1 MKTINNKPIHF
12 RQIQPMRISNKLTLI
27 YGVTLAIFASC
38 TPEKSPFDV
47 SPADSMDPKRMEQ
60 PYPSISIPAD
70 ADMESPVWKG
80 IDLSPVPPVVPV
92 SANEQLKSFVLQP
105 GYKLEPILSEPQIRE
120 PASIQFDGNGRM
132 YVLELRTYMQD
143 IDANGELMPTS
154 RISRWEDTDNDG
166 VYETSVIFLDS
177 LVFPRYVVPFGKNT
191 ILSMESNEDNVYK
204 YTDTDGD
211 GKADKKELFASGL
224 GRSGNVEHQTSF
236 LTWTMDNWMYST
248 YNSRRIRWTPDGV
261 IQEPTGNPWGQWG
274 VTQDNYGQT
283 WFQDGAG
290 GIPQSFQFPLVY
302 GNFGVKGQLKEGFR
316 EPFSLV
322 KLADFQPGMREAK
335 PDGSLNN
342 VTGSAGNDVFRGDRL
357 PEELQNKYFYG
368 EPVARIVR
376 QVNVEKTDGLSYI
389 QNPYREAQSEFI
401 QSTDPLFRPVDIAT
415 APDGTMYIVDMYRGI
430 IQQGNWTQDG
440 SYLRTKIQQYQMDDV
455 SGNGRIW
462 RLTYAGMERN
472 KEKPKMLD
480 ETSAELVRHL
490 SNPNGW
496 WRDKAQQLIILNQD
510 KSVVKDLE
518 NLVNTSDNELT
529 RIHAL
534 WTLEGLNSLKLA
546 TVKKLMK
553 DPNPQIRIQALRASE
568 TLYKYGEKSLAAD
581 YKEMVKDSSKDVAL
595 QALLSGYVLTIDQ
608 SEEWINST
616 LKADQSEGIQ
626 VVGTQLVERM
636 AKEKELA
643 ATQYAPRELALFTK
657 GKSIFDSYCSTC
669 HGAKGLGTPTGGG
682 ELIAPAFSGSPR
694 LMGHPEYAVKT
705 LLHGLNG
712 AIDGKEYEG
721 VMISMDTNDDEWI
734 ASVVSYIRND
744 FGNKGSFVSPE
755 FVTELRKETVNK
767 EGTYDFD
774 ELIGEIPKAL
784 TLQDNWKVTA
794 SSTALQG
801 VGSTKDPS
809 YAFSYKG
816 WKTETAQNPGMWF
829 VVELPKDRNLNEI
842 QFNSGD
848 KEFPKKYTISISK
861 DGKSWNKVASK
872 SGEKGMNT
880 AQWKTSENARFLK
893 IEATEKGEEPWAMKS
908 LTLYAR

>member
-1 MKTINNKPIHF
+1 
-12 RQIQPMRISNKLTLI
+12 MRISNKLILSCT
-27 YGVTLAIFASC
+27 VTLAIFSSC

-47 SPADSMDPKRMEQ
+47 SPADSMDPKRLEQ
-60 PYPSISIPAD
+60 PYPAISIPED

-80 IDLSPVPPVVPV
+80 IDLSPQAPLIPV
-92 SANEQLKSFVLQP
+92 SANEELKSFILQP

-120 PASIQFDGNGRM
+120 PAAIQFDGNGRM

-143 IDANGELMPTS
+143 IDATGELMPTS
-154 RISRWEDTDNDG
+154 RISRWEDKDNDG

-236 LTWTMDNWMYST
+236 LTWTLDNWMYST

-261 IQEPTGNPWGQWG
+261 IQEPAGNPWGQWG

-290 GIPQSFQFPLVY
+290 GVPQGFQFPLVY
-302 GNFGVKGQLKEGFR
+302 GNFGVKGQYKDGFR

-335 PDGSLNN
+335 ADGSLNN
-342 VTGSAGNDVFRGDRL
+342 VTGAAGNDVFRGDRL
-357 PEELQNKYFYG
+357 PADIQNKYFYG
-368 EPVARIVR
+368 EPVGRIVR
-376 QVNVEKTDGLSYI
+376 QVNTEKTDGLSYI

-430 IQQGNWTQDG
+430 IQQGNWTQEG
-440 SYLRTKIQQYQMDDV
+440 SYLRTKIQQYQMDDIA
-455 SGNGRIW
+455 GNGRIW
-462 RLTYAGMERN
+462 RLTYEGMERN

-510 KSVVKDLE
+510 KSVVAELE
-518 NLVNTSDNELT
+518 KLVNTSDNELA

-534 WTLEGLNSLKLA
+534 WTLEGLNALKLPMI
-546 TVKKLMK
+546 KKLMK
-553 DPNPQIRIQALRASE
+553 DESPQIRIQALRASE
-568 TLYKYGEKSLAAD
+568 SLYKYGEKSLAAD
-581 YKEMVKDSSKDVAL
+581 YQEMIKDSSQDVAL
-595 QALLSGYVLTIDQ
+595 QALLSAYVLKIDQ
-608 SEEWINST
+608 NEELIKST
-616 LKADQSEGIQ
+616 LAENQSQGMQ
-626 VVGTQLVERM
+626 LVGTQLLERL

-643 ATQYAPRELALFTK
+643 ATQFEPQQLALFTK
-657 GKSIFDSYCSTC
+657 GKTIFDSYCSTC

-682 ELIAPAFSGSPR
+682 ELIAPAFSGSQR

-712 AIDGKEYEG
+712 ALDGKEYEG
-721 VMISMDTNDDEWI
+721 VMIAMDSNDDEYI

-744 FGNKGSFVSPE
+744 FGNSGSFVSPE
-755 FVTELRKETVNK
+755 YVAQLRKETAEK
-767 EGTYDFD
+767 EGTYEFD
-774 ELIGEIPKAL
+774 ELVSEIPKAL
-784 TLQDNWKVTA
+784 PLQDNWKISA

-809 YAFSYKG
+809 YAFTYKG
-816 WKTETAQNPGMWF
+816 WKTDGGQEPGMWF
-829 VVELPKDRNLNEI
+829 QVELPSAKHITEV
-842 QFNSGD
+842 QFDAGN
-848 KEFPKKYTISISK
+848 KEFPIAYSVSTSP
-861 DGKSWNKVASK
+861 DGKAWTKVAEAK
-872 SGEKGMNT
+872 GNQGENT
-880 AQWKTSENARFLK
+880 VQWKADGTSRFLK
-893 IEATEKGEEPWAMKS
+893 IESMEKGESPWAMKS

>member
-1 MKTINNKPIHF
+1 
-12 RQIQPMRISNKLTLI
+12 
-27 YGVTLAIFASC
+27 
-38 TPEKSPFDV
+38 
-47 SPADSMDPKRMEQ
+47 
-60 PYPSISIPAD
+60 
-70 ADMESPVWKG
+70 
-80 IDLSPVPPVVPV
+80 
-92 SANEQLKSFVLQP
+92 
-105 GYKLEPILSEPQIRE
+105 
-120 PASIQFDGNGRM
+120 
-132 YVLELRTYMQD
+132 
-143 IDANGELMPTS
+143 
-154 RISRWEDTDNDG
+154 
-166 VYETSVIFLDS
+166 
-177 LVFPRYVVPFGKNT
+177 
-191 ILSMESNEDNVYK
+191 
-204 YTDTDGD
+204 
-211 GKADKKELFASGL
+211 
-224 GRSGNVEHQTSF
+224 
-236 LTWTMDNWMYST
+236 
-248 YNSRRIRWTPDGV
+248 
-261 IQEPTGNPWGQWG
+261 
-274 VTQDNYGQT
+274 
-283 WFQDGAG
+283 
-290 GIPQSFQFPLVY
+290 
-302 GNFGVKGQLKEGFR
+302 
-316 EPFSLV
+316 
-322 KLADFQPGMREAK
+322 MRETK
-335 PDGSLNN
+335 PDGSLSN

-357 PEELQNKYFYG
+357 PKELQNKYFYG

-389 QNPYREAQSEFI
+389 QNPYRESQSEFI

-455 SGNGRIW
+455 AGNGRIW
-462 RLTYAGMERN
+462 RLTYEGMERN

-510 KSVVKDLE
+510 KSVVGDLE
-518 NLVNTSDNELT
+518 KLVNTSDNELA

-546 TVKKLMK
+546 TVKKLMQ
-553 DPNPQIRIQALRASE
+553 DPNPEIRKQALRASE

-581 YKEMVKDSSKDVAL
+581 YKAMVKDSNKEVAL

-608 SEEWINST
+608 TEDWINST
-616 LKADQSEGIQ
+616 LKADPSEGIQ
-626 VVGTQLVERM
+626 LVGTQLIERM

-643 ATQYAPRELALFTK
+643 ATQFAPEELALFTK
-657 GKSIFDSYCSTC
+657 GKTIFDSYCSTC
-669 HGAKGLGTPTGGG
+669 HGPKGLGTPTGGG

-721 VMISMDTNDDEWI
+721 VMIAMDTNDDEYI

-755 FVTELRKETVNK
+755 YVAEIRKETASK
-767 EGTYDFD
+767 EDTYDFD

-784 TLQDNWKVTA
+784 SLQDNWKVTA

-816 WKTETAQNPGMWF
+816 WKTETTQNPGMWF
-829 VVELPKDRNLNEI
+829 VVELPKDRNLTEI

-848 KEFPKKYTISISK
+848 KEFPEHYTVSISK
-861 DGKSWNKVASK
+861 DGKSWNEVANK
-872 SGEKGMNT
+872 SGEKGVNT
-880 AQWKTSENARFLK
+880 AQWKSNETARFLK
-893 IEATEKGEEPWAMKS
+893 IEATEKGEEPWAMRS

>member
-1 MKTINNKPIHF
+1 LKTINNKPIHF